1 MKKNLDI
8 AQRAMATI
16 ACKWCL
22 YISIRKCG
30 EKSRVPNDTNV
41 KPQLRK
47 MISSIFL
54 LFSSPTKD
62 SIVNDDMTDTV
73 VVMNGN
79 SKENGS
85 SPISSQPEQPDQD
98 TIKMFVG
105 QVPRTMDENELKG
118 MFEEFG
124 PVYQI
129 NVLRDKITGQS
140 KGKKQRYSRHGLV
153 A

>member
-1 MKKNLDI
+1 
-8 AQRAMATI
+8 MATF

-41 KPQLRK
+41 KPPLRK
-47 MISSIFL
+47 MISSTFL
-54 LFSSPTKD
+54 LYSSPTKD

-105 QVPRTMDENELKG
+105 QVPRTMDENELRG

-140 KGKKQRYSRHGLV
+140 KGKGYCSWWNKGLFFFQKE
-153 A
+153 